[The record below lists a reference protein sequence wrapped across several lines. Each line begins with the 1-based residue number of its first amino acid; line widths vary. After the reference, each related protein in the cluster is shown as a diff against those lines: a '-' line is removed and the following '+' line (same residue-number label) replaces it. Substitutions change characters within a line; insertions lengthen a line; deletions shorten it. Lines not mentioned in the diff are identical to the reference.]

1 MAKSKPT
8 NPGTSKQIFNLEE
21 IAKAALVLRSLN
33 HKTRQSILNL
43 LDSNAEMKVSD
54 IYKKMK
60 LEQSLTSSF
69 LGLLRKAGVVTT
81 RREGQV
87 IFYAVNHKRLAEIER
102 GAKLVIGSR

>member
-1 MAKSKPT
+1 MAKSKPKNT
-8 NPGTSKQIFNLEE
+8 GTSKQLFNLEE
-21 IAKAALVLRSLN
+21 ITKAALVLRSLN

-43 LDSNAEMKVSD
+43 LDTNTEMKVSD

-60 LEQSLTSSF
+60 LEQSLTSYF

-81 RREGQV
+81 RREGQI
-87 IFYAVNHKRLAEIER
+87 IFYAVNHKRLAEIEK

>member
-1 MAKSKPT
+1 
-8 NPGTSKQIFNLEE
+8 
-21 IAKAALVLRSLN
+21 
-33 HKTRQSILNL
+33 
-43 LDSNAEMKVSD
+43 
-54 IYKKMK
+54 MK

-69 LGLLRKAGVVTT
+69 LGLLRKAGVVST